1 MENER
6 QFEIIDDA
14 QTIIENEPVHRDSSF
29 SAWITV
35 GYGCNNFCSYCIVP
49 YVRGRERSRCSADI
63 IAEAE
68 KAASNGCVEITLL
81 GQNVNSYGKDCG
93 EISFAELLR
102 RLNAVEGLERINFM
116 TSHPKDCSLELLQ
129 AIADCDKVSKQ
140 LHLPVQSGSNRILKL
155 MNRKYTREDYIAL
168 AKKAKEIIPGVALT
182 TDIIVGFPGET
193 ESDFADTMDLYREVG
208 YASAYTFI
216 YSKRNGTPAARMKE
230 QIPLDVK
237 KERLSRLIALQSEC
251 TAEFQKRYIGGVY
264 MVLVESVS
272 KRSKKML
279 SGRTLCGRMVSFPAD
294 ASLIGKTVPVR
305 IIQAKAN
312 TLSGVLETEEQT

>member
-1 MENER
+1 M
-6 QFEIIDDA
+6 
-14 QTIIENEPVHRDSSF
+14 
-29 SAWITV
+29 
-35 GYGCNNFCSYCIVP
+35 
-49 YVRGRERSRCSADI
+49 
-63 IAEAE
+63 
-68 KAASNGCVEITLL
+68 
-81 GQNVNSYGKDCG
+81 
-93 EISFAELLR
+93 
-102 RLNAVEGLERINFM
+102 NFM

-193 ESDFADTMDLYREVG
+193 ESDFADTMDLYKEVG